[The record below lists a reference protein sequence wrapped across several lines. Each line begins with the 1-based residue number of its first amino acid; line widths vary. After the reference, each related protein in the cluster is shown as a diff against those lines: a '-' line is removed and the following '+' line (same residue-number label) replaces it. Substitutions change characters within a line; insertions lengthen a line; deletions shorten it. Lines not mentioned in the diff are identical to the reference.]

1 MASQEHHEEID
12 IGAVL
17 ERVKKGYHGLLA
29 SGYKAS
35 RFVAR
40 NWIVLLVL
48 LVGGYFLG
56 KFWEN
61 SSPDKYQTELIV
73 QNNFGSSAYV
83 YSAVELLNMK
93 YKQADQQFLQSHDF
107 NYEDKEVADITI
119 EPIVDIIELLEKTET
134 SDRSLD
140 LYMGALNVEEDAL
153 TSETFYTHY
162 RYHRIS
168 LTTTNPNVN
177 KTIQKVLD
185 YLNSN
190 ELFKKTQQVM
200 YAETVK
206 HIERNETSMANID
219 AIFDEF
225 SGKNPR
231 TEGGSQVFVQTKE
244 NNDLDQLIEKKQ
256 ELIAENEQ
264 LKQELLKYDNTV
276 TLVNYPSYV
285 GADDLLSK
293 KSLLL
298 PLLLV
303 FFYCLF
309 FLLRNLYLK
318 GKRYAEEA

>member
-1 MASQEHHEEID
+1 MASQDHHEEID

-29 SGYKAS
+29 TGYRAIS
-35 RFVAR
+35 FVAR
-40 NWIVLLVL
+40 NWIVLLIL

-61 SSPDKYQTELIV
+61 STPDKYQTELIV
-73 QNNFGSSAYV
+73 QNNFNSSAYV
-83 YSAVELLNMK
+83 YSAIELLNMK
-93 YKQADQQFLQSHDF
+93 YKQADQKFLQANGFDY
-107 NYEDKEVADITI
+107 NQKELADISI
-119 EPIVDIIELLEKTET
+119 APIVDIIELLAKTET

-140 LYMGALNVEEDAL
+140 MYMGALNVEEDAL

-168 LTTTNPNVN
+168 IATSNPNVEE
-177 KTIQKVLD
+177 TIRKVLD

-200 YAETVK
+200 YQETVK
-206 HIERNETSMANID
+206 HIERNETSIANID

-225 SGKNPR
+225 SGKNQQV
-231 TEGGSQVFVQTKE
+231 ESGSQVFVQTKE

-256 ELIAENEQ
+256 ELIAENEE
-264 LKQELLKYDNTV
+264 LKKELLKYDSTV

-285 GADDLLSK
+285 VADDLLSK

-298 PLLLV
+298 PLLLL

-318 GKRYAEEA
+318 GKHYANQA

>member
-1 MASQEHHEEID
+1 MASEQHHEEID
-12 IGAVL
+12 IGAVF
-17 ERVKKGYHGLLA
+17 ERVKKGYYGFLA
-29 SGYKAS
+29 SGYKAT
-35 RFVAR
+35 RFVVR
-40 NWIVLLVL
+40 NWIVFLILI
-48 LVGGYFLG
+48 VGGYFLG
-56 KFWEN
+56 KFWEG
-61 SSPDKYQTELIV
+61 SSPTKYQTELIV

-83 YSAVELLNMK
+83 YSAIELLDMK
-93 YKQADQQFLQSHDF
+93 YKQADQQFLEARGFS
-107 NYEDKEVADITI
+107 YGDKEISDISI
-119 EPIVDIIELLEKTET
+119 EPIVDIIELLAKTET

-168 LTTTNPNVN
+168 LTTTNPNVEQ
-177 KTIQKVLD
+177 TIVKVLD

-206 HIERNETSMANID
+206 HIERNETSIANID

-231 TEGGSQVFVQTKE
+231 SESGSQVFVQTKE

-256 ELIAENEQ
+256 ELIVENEK
-264 LKQELLKYDNTV
+264 LKQELLKYDQTV
-276 TLVNYPSYV
+276 ALVNYPSYV
-285 GADDLLSK
+285 ASDDLLSK
-293 KSLLL
+293 KSILL

-309 FLLRNLYLK
+309 FIFRNLYLK
-318 GKRYAEEA
+318 GKRYAVQA